1 MGYFRELPEALQPY
15 KDEQRFVIWRL
26 EPRGDGTFTKPP
38 YQPQDPQKL
47 AEVNDPS
54 TWSTFA
60 VALRAYENGH
70 ADGVGICLGGSN
82 LVAFDLDHCRDPKTG
97 KVEPTAQD
105 LINRAKSYV
114 EISPSQTGFRIIA
127 TGSGKRVLRRQA
139 VPGANNMYIETYRRC
154 EKYVTITGDALPEAA
169 DKLTNADAL
178 VDEVV
183 SKLTEAA
190 REQKKSNS
198 KSGKQTGRK
207 RTLEDII
214 KGGEGGSFA
223 GDRSAAVWYVVNE
236 MLRRGK
242 SAEAIVAVLL
252 DRGNLISA
260 HIYDQADPEKYA
272 RKQIEN
278 AISAQPGGFMG
289 TRSTFASNLY
299 NALVAMET
307 DARLIGIV
315 AFNQML
321 QAEILMALP
330 DRGAIEPRPII
341 DADVGLIQRHLQE
354 LGLRRISRETVHQAV
369 EISARKHAFH
379 PVRDYLSGLKWD
391 GKARLATWMSEY
403 LGVKRV
409 DDNPYDER
417 VGMMF
422 LISMV
427 ARIFRPGCQADYM
440 VVLEGAQGILK
451 STACRALG
459 GQWFSDH
466 LPEISA
472 GKDVSQH
479 LRGKWLIEVSEM
491 HAMSRT
497 ETTLLKSFIS
507 RTTER
512 YRPSYGRKEVI
523 EERQCVFIGT
533 TNRDT
538 YLRDETGGR
547 RFWPMLT
554 NKIKIAEL
562 TANRDQ
568 LFAEAVALYRKGTP
582 WWPDQEFERKF
593 AAPEQAARY
602 EADAWE
608 DPVREFL
615 KTKRRTTVMAVARG
629 CLEFTNDRLGTA
641 DQRRITA
648 VLTDL
653 KWHRGKRGNNGERFW
668 VPKPD

>member
-1 MGYFRELPEALQPY
+1 MIP
-15 KDEQRFVIWRL
+15 KL
-26 EPRGDGTFTKPP
+26 ER
-38 YQPQDPQKL
+38 
-47 AEVNDPS
+47 S
-54 TWSTFA
+54 S
-60 VALRAYENGH
+60 R
-70 ADGVGICLGGSN
+70 
-82 LVAFDLDHCRDPKTG
+82 
-97 KVEPTAQD
+97 TAQD

-169 DKLTNADAL
+169 ISSRTPMRWSTRSSA
-178 VDEVV
+178 
-183 SKLTEAA
+183 SSTEAA